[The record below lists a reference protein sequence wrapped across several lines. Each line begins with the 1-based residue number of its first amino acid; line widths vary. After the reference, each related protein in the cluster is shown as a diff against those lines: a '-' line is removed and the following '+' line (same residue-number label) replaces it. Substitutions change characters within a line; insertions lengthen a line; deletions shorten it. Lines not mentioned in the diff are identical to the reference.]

1 MTPPPFRR
9 RLLGALLLC
18 SAVEAQALEGD
29 RIRPSV
35 GAVYTYTDNVY
46 YLDERVTPNFLKG
59 GQRSDQIL
67 GLRLGLDADHYW
79 QRQTFTLRSTITDN
93 RHVTYDT
100 LDYRSYNAKAT
111 WNWVYDLRW
120 DGDVGVERTQVA
132 SNFYDF
138 GNNSRLSRNLRTQ
151 QAVFASG
158 MMKMSADWKLRA
170 AVRFADITNSQAQ
183 FTTQDTQ
190 QKTLEVGSRYYSK
203 GTDDYLGL
211 NFRVLDG
218 EYPNRQVVAGS
229 RVDNAFRQYTLEGAL
244 EYQLSGLTRLT
255 GSAGFT
261 TRRHSELSQRDFN
274 GITGRLTA
282 IHTLSSKT
290 SVSAS
295 AFRELGTWEDSF
307 NNYVVTQGFSIT
319 PSQQLTDKLSV
330 QASFAYRQRSFEGDP
345 DFVLGNAPQRK
356 DSFQAYSLTASWLP
370 LRQTRIDTTLSYDTR
385 SANDAFAALAGAS
398 NFKVVTFMVS
408 GQITF

>member
-1 MTPPPFRR
+1 
-9 RLLGALLLC
+9 
-18 SAVEAQALEGD
+18 
-29 RIRPSV
+29 
-35 GAVYTYTDNVY
+35 
-46 YLDERVTPNFLKG
+46 
-59 GQRSDQIL
+59 
-67 GLRLGLDADHYW
+67 
-79 QRQTFTLRSTITDN
+79 
-93 RHVTYDT
+93 
-100 LDYRSYNAKAT
+100 
-111 WNWVYDLRW
+111 
-120 DGDVGVERTQVA
+120 
-132 SNFYDF
+132 
-138 GNNSRLSRNLRTQ
+138 
-151 QAVFASG
+151 
-158 MMKMSADWKLRA
+158 MKMSADWKLRA

-274 GITGRLTA
+274 GVTGRLTA

-295 AFRELGTWEDSF
+295 AFRELGSWEDSF

-345 DFVLGNAPQRK
+345 DFAQGNVPKRE